1 MHACAW
7 YVFANTLHCQ
17 SLCVC
22 VLCTVKCVEF
32 VVCVHVHVWYVC
44 VYFVHCESL
53 CVVLCSVWSLWCV

>member
-1 MHACAW
+1 MCAR
-7 YVFANTLHCQ
+7 VCMV
-17 SLCVC
+17 CVC
-22 VLCTVKCVEF
+22 VYSALPEFVCGTVYCVEF